1 MLNIKN
7 KFEIGQEVY
16 LIEKKRCP
24 VCNGKGSF
32 YHNGY
37 YIECPKCKTNNVGQY
52 IVTEGTY
59 KITGIRVYTHD
70 GLNFGIRYNLNNLNG
85 KKKRPENR
93 IFATKEEAEEC
104 CKALNLSY

>member
-1 MLNIKN
+1 MLNINN

-16 LIEKKRCP
+16 LIEKKQCP
-24 VCNGKGSF
+24 VYNGKGSF

-37 YIECPKCKTNNVGQY
+37 YIECPKCKANSNGQY
-52 IVTEGTY
+52 IVAEGTY
-59 KITGIRVYTHD
+59 KITGIRTNTHD
-70 GLNFGIRYNLNNLNG
+70 GIDFSIRYNASG
-85 KKKRPENR
+85 KKRPENR